1 MPHSRFNDRGITLIE
16 SMIAILILGIGLV
29 GLLSMQSPAWTTTAR
44 TDYLGRA
51 AEILSKQ
58 LTDREALI
66 MNPCNTDANIAPPTG
81 ETRTRNDTIRTSG
94 QSANQ
99 SGDIAFTVVT
109 TTTSLGANIWR
120 VTVRVSWP
128 PLNSTGITESIV
140 VTRQEPFRFGCT

>member
-66 MNPCNTDANIAPPTG
+66 MNPCNAVDVTPT
-81 ETRTRNDTIRTSG
+81 TTTIRTSG
-94 QSANQ
+94 QTTNQ

>member
-1 MPHSRFNDRGITLIE
+1 MRSSRFNERGITLIE

-29 GLLSMQSPAWTTTAR
+29 GLLSMQSPSWRTAAR

-66 MNPCNTDANIAPPTG
+66 MNPCNTNADIVPPTG

-94 QSANQ
+94 QGANQ
-99 SGDIAFTVVT
+99 SDDIAFTVVT
-109 TTTSLGANIWR
+109 TTTGLGANVWR

-128 PLNSTGITESIV
+128 PLNSAGISESIV
-140 VTRQEPFRFGCT
+140 VTRQEPFRFGCV

>member
-16 SMIAILILGIGLV
+16 SMIAILILCIGLV
-29 GLLSMQSPAWTTTAR
+29 GLLAMQSPSWRTTAR

-66 MNPCNTDANIAPPTG
+66 MNPCNAVATG
-81 ETRTRNDTIRTSG
+81 AVTTTVRTSG
-94 QSANQ
+94 QTTNQ
-99 SGDIAFTVVT
+99 LGDIAFTVVT
-109 TTTSLGANIWR
+109 TTTSISANVWR

-128 PLNSTGITESIV
+128 PLNNTGITESIV
-140 VTRQEPFRFGCT
+140 VTRQETFRFGCV